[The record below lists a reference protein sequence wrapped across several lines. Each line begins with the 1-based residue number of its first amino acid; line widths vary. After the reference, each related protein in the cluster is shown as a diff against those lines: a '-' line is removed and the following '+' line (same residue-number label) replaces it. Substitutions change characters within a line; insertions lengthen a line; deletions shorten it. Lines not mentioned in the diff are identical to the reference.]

1 MKVRW
6 TLCGDGNAV
15 LLNERDV
22 EVAFAAADGSYS
34 VGAAVDGE
42 CHASLAYSHSQY
54 SDAQLM
60 CAKAAA
66 MARLDERG
74 VKLELADD

>member
-6 TLCGDGNAV
+6 MSYGDLGEV
-15 LLNERDV
+15 LLDENDT

-34 VGAAVDGE
+34 VGAAIAVE
-42 CHASLAYSHSQY
+42 CYCSIAYCFGRHSNV
-54 SDAQLM
+54 QLM

-74 VKLELADD
+74 IKSELADD

>member
-6 TLCGDGNAV
+6 TPCGDGNAV

-22 EVAFAAADGSYS
+22 EVAFAAEDGSYS
-34 VGAAVDGE
+34 IGVGASNE
-42 CHASLAYSHSQY
+42 CYLSFAYRADQS
-54 SDAQLM
+54 SDTQLM

-74 VKLELADD
+74 VKLELIDD